1 MSMRSCVSAQMVRGE
16 IARGQDLNNHLQMNG
31 RGNAVDN
38 EIRGNDGKVRRTQAL
53 LLNDVTQFTGLK
65 NLDDIVWDN
74 MVCHISSFG
83 FLHRNV
89 RSTILD

>member
-1 MSMRSCVSAQMVRGE
+1 
-16 IARGQDLNNHLQMNG
+16 MNG
-31 RGNAVDN
+31 RGHAVDN
-38 EIRGNDGKVRRTQAL
+38 EIRENDGKARRTQAL

-65 NLDDIVWDN
+65 NPDDVVWDN